1 MHDGS
6 HNNAMTEIA
15 LALAMAFFSIMVLT
29 MVSMGAGHS
38 APSVAV
44 DSASVPTADQ
54 MSIAP
59 SDRAEPGQGALTQTT
74 QPTRRD
80 TVIIHYQGRFLDTE
94 LQPVDPAAFAG
105 SRSGPLVVAIAPTLT
120 LQEAMSVRAQ
130 VSATEVTVT
139 TLDQRWLTSL
149 KERIQ

>member
-44 DSASVPTADQ
+44 DSASVSKADQ

-59 SDRAEPGQGALTQTT
+59 SDRAEPESSADT
-74 QPTRRD
+74 QPRPRD
-80 TVIIHYQGRFLDTE
+80 TVIIHYQGRFLNAE
-94 LQPVDPAAFAG
+94 LQPVDPAAFTG